1 MKIDWDV
8 KTIEDSLFLI
18 PLLPL
23 LGAAALGLFGRR
35 LRRPDVHLIACGTV
49 ATAGLLVALIL
60 LPMAFPVLFASGPVV
75 SIGSTLG
82 TWFSA
87 GGISVA
93 ASLFVDHLN
102 AVLALVVSGVGL
114 LIHVYSIEYMA
125 EEKDYARYFA
135 YLNLFVGFMLLLV
148 LANDLVLMFVGW
160 EGVGLCSY
168 LLIGFWYDDDAKAL
182 AGRKAFVVNRVGD
195 FGFLLGIF
203 TLLALFGT
211 TSIQPLG
218 TGGDSLA
225 GAVRAFG
232 PGRLGAVVSSGPL
245 AALGLTYGHAITLA
259 CLFLFLGAAGKS
271 AQFPLY
277 VWLPDAMAGPTPV
290 SALIHAATMVTAG
303 VYLLARLSFLFALS
317 TTAMA
322 MVAAVGAFTALFAAL
337 LACAQNDLKKV
348 LAYSTVSQLGFMVLA
363 AGVGAWWQAV
373 FHLVTHAF
381 FKACLFLGAGSVILA
396 CHHQQDIRKLGGLR
410 RRMKSTSATFLIATL
425 AITGVAPLSGFFSKD
440 AILHFAHA
448 AAPAGPAGVAH
459 LAWIVGTLAA
469 LGTAF
474 YMFRLYFLV
483 FEGEPRSEQAAH
495 ATERGL
501 AVTIPLWILGALSV
515 VAVVWGWPWAPF
527 AMTTRSGLREPLFQ
541 NFTSPVFGL
550 ANRIL
555 GVDPAAAHQG
565 LLGAMAL
572 ALAVAW
578 AGLGAA
584 WWLYRRGGIAKLAPL
599 FERRPVRW
607 IHALVAH
614 KFYVDEVFHFALVL
628 PLRAVATL
636 AFHLVDRRA
645 IDGFLVHGPARVT
658 GWAGR
663 ALRYLQNGDL
673 QRYAAVMA
681 IGAVVTVAFVLS
693 VGKDLFQLFGGN

>member
-1 MKIDWDV
+1 MRIDWDV
-8 KTIEDSLFLI
+8 KTLEDSLFLI

-49 ATAGLLVALIL
+49 ATAAILVALIL
-60 LPMAFPVLFASGPVV
+60 LPMAFPVLFGSGPVV
-75 SIGSTLG
+75 SISGALG

-93 ASLFVDHLN
+93 ASFFVDHLN
-102 AVLALVVSGVGL
+102 AVLALVVTGVGL
-114 LIHVYSIEYMA
+114 LIHVYSTEYMA
-125 EEKDYARYFA
+125 EDKDYARYFA
-135 YLNLFVGFMLLLV
+135 YLNLFVGFMLILV

-195 FGFLLGIF
+195 FGFLIGLF

-218 TGGDSLA
+218 AGSDSLA
-225 GAVRAFG
+225 GAVRALG
-232 PGRLGAVVSSGPL
+232 PERLGAAVPGPL
-245 AALGLTYGHAITLA
+245 AALGLTYGEAITLA
-259 CLFLFLGAAGKS
+259 CLCLFLGATGKS

-303 VYLLARLSFLFALS
+303 VYMIARLSFLFALS

-322 MVAAVGAFTALFAAL
+322 VIAAVGAFTALFAAL
-337 LACAQNDLKKV
+337 MGFAQNDIKKV

-363 AGVGAWWQAV
+363 VGVGAWWQAI

-396 CHHQQDIRKLGGLR
+396 CHHEQDIRKMGGLR
-410 RRMKSTSATFLIATL
+410 KRMKSTSATFLIATL

-448 AAPAGPAGVAH
+448 AAPTGLAGVAQV
-459 LAWIVGTLAA
+459 AYFVGSLAA

-495 ATERGL
+495 ATERGP
-501 AVTIPLWILGALSV
+501 AVTVPLWTLGVLSIVAL
-515 VAVVWGWPWAPF
+515 VWGWPWAPF
-527 AMTTRSGLREPLFQ
+527 GMMTRSGSREPLFQ
-541 NFTSPVFGL
+541 NFTSPVFRL

-555 GVDPAAAHQG
+555 GVDPAAAHEG
-565 LLGAMAL
+565 LLGAMAI
-572 ALAVAW
+572 ALVVAW

-584 WWLYRRGGIAKLAPL
+584 WFLYRRDGIAKLAPL
-599 FERRPVRW
+599 LQRRLGRW
-607 IHALVAH
+607 VHAAVAN
-614 KFYVDEVFHFALVL
+614 KFFVDEIYYGAIVL
-628 PLRAVATL
+628 PLRAIATV
-636 AFHLVDRRA
+636 AFHLVDRKA
-645 IDGFLVHGPARVT
+645 IDGFLVHGPVRVT
-658 GWAGR
+658 GWASR
-663 ALRYLQNGDL
+663 AIRYLQNGDL

-681 IGAVVTVAFVLS
+681 IGAVATLAVAAGVWT
-693 VGKDLFQLFGGN
+693 DLFRLFGGD